1 MKKITP
7 LGKGVITGVV
17 VLLATLL
24 LYYAKE
30 STRSALQ
37 YIVFIIYALGIFWTL
52 WAHVRSGEY
61 TGKFGDLFNKGF
73 RCFIIVTLMMV
84 TFTGIFST
92 AHPEF
97 AEMDGNNYRQYL
109 KENEPSRNEREREE
123 MVAKMKKNYT
133 LRLVYSAV
141 FGYLITGTIFTAAGA
156 GLFLLTKR

>member
-1 MKKITP
+1 
-7 LGKGVITGVV
+7 
-17 VLLATLL
+17 
-24 LYYAKE
+24 
-30 STRSALQ
+30 
-37 YIVFIIYALGIFWTL
+37 
-52 WAHVRSGEY
+52 
-61 TGKFGDLFNKGF
+61 
-73 RCFIIVTLMMV
+73 MMV
-84 TFTGIFST
+84 TFTGIFSA